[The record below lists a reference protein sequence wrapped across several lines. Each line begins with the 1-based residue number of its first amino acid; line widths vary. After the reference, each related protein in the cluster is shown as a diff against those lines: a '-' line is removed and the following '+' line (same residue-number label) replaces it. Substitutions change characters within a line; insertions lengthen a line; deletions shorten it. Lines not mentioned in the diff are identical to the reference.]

1 MKESQIQAGIVHY
14 LSILENL
21 GKLSF
26 QRINTVGV
34 YDKEK
39 ELYRKL
45 PQGVKAGFP
54 DILVLMNERCIGLEV
69 KTAKGKQSPLQK
81 EWEKRFKS
89 QGFEYYIVRNNDD
102 VIKIIEGEGENK

>member
-1 MKESQIQAGIVHY
+1 MKESQIQKGIIYY
-14 LSILENL
+14 LSLLENL

-45 PQGVKAGFP
+45 PVGVKAGFP
-54 DILVLMNERCIGLEV
+54 DILVLMEGRCIGLEV
-69 KTAKGKQSPLQK
+69 KTAKGRQSEQQKQ
-81 EWEKRFKS
+81 WEKRFNT

-102 VIKIIEGEGENK
+102 VIKIIEGGSK